1 MTMTHFGGRA
11 GEKHSAMT
19 LSKVMLS
26 ITLLLWR
33 HIYANVCDG
42 FFEIPNSMLQ
52 GHVIDTITTTEE
64 VCRMTCK
71 SKSTCYSINYIRQKS
86 RCELSGATHFAF
98 PAHFTPGA
106 APGAYYAI
114 VKPLTNCS
122 NSLCSSGMA
131 CMMGEGGKAYRCVPE
146 TLPCI
151 NYPKAGGDRG
161 HNFLAISC
169 AIGDVISMARFDT
182 YNDVD
187 AGTKITDY
195 INGLPGDV
203 LVALTV
209 VDEGS
214 RYLSNE
220 AKNAISTLGANN
232 ASLAFRETYA
242 FVGYK
247 GEPKPAWH
255 SAMTLSKVM
264 LSITLLLWRHIYANV
279 CDGFFEIPNSMLQG
293 HVIDTITTTE
303 EVCRMTCKSNS
314 TCYSI
319 NYIRQKS
326 RCELSG
332 ATHFAFPAHFTPG
345 AYYAIVKPLTNCS
358 NNLCSSGMACMMREG
373 GKAYRCGKI

>member
-1 MTMTHFGGRA
+1 
-11 GEKHSAMT
+11 MT

-71 SKSTCYSINYIRQKS
+71 SNSTCYSINYIRQKS

-131 CMMGEGGKAYRCVPE
+131 CMMGEGGKAYRCGHDIFIKSAREDALIKVNDVNNS
-146 TLPCI
+146 LSL
-151 NYPKAGGDRG
+151 AGGDRG

-247 GEPKPAWH
+247 GEPKPAWVQEVKKNEGVD
-255 SAMTLSKVM
+255 SEVTV
-264 LSITLLLWRHIYANV
+264 RV
-279 CDGFFEIPNSMLQG
+279 CN
-293 HVIDTITTTE
+293 
-303 EVCRMTCKSNS
+303 CKP
-314 TCYSI
+314 C
-319 NYIRQKS
+319 
-326 RCELSG
+326 
-332 ATHFAFPAHFTPG
+332 
-345 AYYAIVKPLTNCS
+345 
-358 NNLCSSGMACMMREG
+358 
-373 GKAYRCGKI
+373 